1 MGEGSMKLKDI
12 GDSSVKLGMYLGA
25 RFKKM
30 EDRMKIIESEFIKL
44 RDRVSEL
51 EMERK
56 RE

>member
-1 MGEGSMKLKDI
+1 MKLKDI

-30 EDRMKIIESEFIKL
+30 EDKMKIIESEFIKL
-44 RDRVSEL
+44 RDRVGEL

-56 RE
+56 RK